1 MYSPVRDDVRVCQ
14 SSKAPIVAL
23 AYDELEE
30 VWSFW
35 LMFSFHVKFIEVSV
49 VVESS

>member
-14 SSKAPIVAL
+14 SSKAPIVVL
-23 AYDELEE
+23 AYDKLEE

-35 LMFSFHVKFIEVSV
+35 LVFSINILIY
-49 VVESS
+49 

>member
-14 SSKAPIVAL
+14 SSKASIVVI

-30 VWSFW
+30 VWSFR
-35 LMFSFHVKFIEVSV
+35 LVFSFNILIY
-49 VVESS
+49 